1 MKTEMNDREIDTTYD
16 LIKKYHDNYLKKYGV
31 KLPNLKN
38 KKGNYT
44 KDALVLVY
52 LARFYPNT
60 VVVTKNELTN
70 FIRKYY
76 PDVNDV
82 QQARH
87 LGAQKGWFISAGGR
101 DNVHVKKS
109 GEYRL
114 ITLEKPYPNFTHHR
128 TENIK
133 NQSWTNILKKYNYR
147 CATCGSKQGEKH
159 LHWHNTITKL
169 QKSHKDP
176 RKPLKSENII
186 PQCQKCNR
194 AYRNYWIFDDKGRVR
209 GIANPQVILKC
220 DEDIKLEIYSL
231 LKRQYEKEKH

>member
-1 MKTEMNDREIDTTYD
+1 MKTPMNDSEIEATYD
-16 LIKKYHDNYLKKYGV
+16 LVKKYYNEYLKKYGV
-31 KLPNLKN
+31 QLPKLKD

-60 VVVTKNELTN
+60 VVVTKKELTQ

-101 DNVHVKKS
+101 DNVHVKNK
-109 GEYRL
+109 GEYKL
-114 ITLEKPYPNFTHHR
+114 ISLEKPYPNFTHHR
-128 TENIK
+128 EDNA
-133 NQSWTNILKKYNYR
+133 NASSWKKILQKFNYR
-147 CATCGSKQGEKH
+147 CATCGSKEGEKH
-159 LHWHNTITKL
+159 FHWTNTITKL

-176 RKPLKSENII
+176 RKPLVEGNII

-194 AYRNYWIFDDKGRVR
+194 AYRNFWIFDDKGRVR

-220 DEDIKLEIYSL
+220 DETIKRQIYNL
-231 LKRQYEKEKH
+231 LKEEYEG

>member
-1 MKTEMNDREIDTTYD
+1 MKAEMNEVEIATTYN
-16 LIKKYHDNYLKKYGV
+16 LIKKYHENYLKQYGV
-31 KLPNLKN
+31 KLPSLKN
-38 KKGNYT
+38 KKGNYI

-60 VVVTKNELTN
+60 VVVTKKELTK
-70 FIRKYY
+70 FVRKFY

-109 GEYRL
+109 GEYQL

-128 TENIK
+128 VKIIDKDNW
-133 NQSWTNILKKYNYR
+133 SDILSRYNYR
-147 CATCGSKQGEKH
+147 CATCGSKEGEKH
-159 LHWHNTITKL
+159 LHWTNTITRL

-176 RKPLKSENII
+176 RKPLIKNNII

-194 AYRNYWIFDDKGRVR
+194 AYRNFWIFDDKGRVR
-209 GIANPQVILKC
+209 GIANPKIILKC
-220 DEDIKLEIYSL
+220 DESIKKEIFQI
-231 LKRQYEKEKH
+231 LKKEYEK